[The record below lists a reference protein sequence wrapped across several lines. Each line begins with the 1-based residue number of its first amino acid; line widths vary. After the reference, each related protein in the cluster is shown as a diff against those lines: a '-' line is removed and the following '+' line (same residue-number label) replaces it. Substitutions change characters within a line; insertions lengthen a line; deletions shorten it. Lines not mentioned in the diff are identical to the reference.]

1 MSKNTTK
8 SGVLNEAANLSAPQL
23 DLFEGPD
30 DAAEAFLDRWTDD
43 QEDKKPVSDKP
54 EVDTKDPDPEQDV
67 DEEQDEAEE
76 DNEETEDDEGPEEDS
91 ETEEEDAEETEESDE
106 EEESDDEEDTTEAK
120 TLEDD
125 SVVEIKVDDT
135 TLKVPVKDLK
145 RLYGQEAAL
154 TKKSQ
159 QVATQRKAL
168 EAEQVKV
175 SATLERMYTKAKDK
189 WEPYS
194 KVDMLVAAKTLDA
207 EEFTALREAA
217 NAAYEEFRYVTEEVD
232 TYVKETQN
240 AQQAKLKEA
249 AVEAVKVLKE
259 AIPGW
264 SQETYNKILTYGQS
278 QGLDSEMLN
287 NLVDP
292 VAIQLLHKARLYD
305 EGKKVVTKKKAKI
318 AKKVLKPAANPSD
331 KFDSDKK
338 VKAVQRFKQTG
349 DVDDA
354 AELFLS
360 RWED

>member
-1 MSKNTTK
+1 MTTNTTK
-8 SGVLNEAANLSAPQL
+8 QGVLNTEAKLSAPQL
-23 DLFEGPD
+23 DLFETND

-43 QEDKKPVSDKP
+43 QEEKPVSEA

-67 DEEQDEAEE
+67 EEEQDEAEE
-76 DNEETEDDEGPEEDS
+76 DTEESEETEDPAEED
-91 ETEEEDAEETEESDE
+91 ETEEEADE
-106 EEESDDEEDTTEAK
+106 ELEEQESEEDESPKKTLDDEAE
-120 TLEDD
+120 
-125 SVVEIKVDDT
+125 VEIKVDDE
-135 TLKVPVKDLK
+135 TLKVSVKDLK

-159 QVATQRKAL
+159 QVAQQRKAI
-168 EAEQVKV
+168 EAEQTKV
-175 SATLERMYTKAKDK
+175 AATLERMYKKAAEK

-207 EEFTALREAA
+207 EEFTALRNAA
-217 NAAYEEFRYVTEEVD
+217 TAAYEEFQYVTQEVD
-232 TYVKETQN
+232 TYVKETQT
-240 AQQAKLKEA
+240 AQQAKLQEA
-249 AVEAVKVLKE
+249 AAEAVKVLKE

-264 SQETYNKILTYGQS
+264 SQETYHKLLSYGES
-278 QGLDSEMLN
+278 QGMDRDILN

-318 AKKVLKPAANPSD
+318 AKKVMKPAANPSD
-331 KFDSDKK
+331 KFDSEKK
-338 VKAVQRFKQTG
+338 IKAVQRFKQTG

-360 RWED
+360 RWEQ

>member
-1 MSKNTTK
+1 MTTNTTK
-8 SGVLNEAANLSAPQL
+8 QGVLNTEANLSAPQL

-43 QEDKKPVSDKP
+43 QDKKPASEA

-67 DEEQDEAEE
+67 EEEQDEAEE
-76 DNEETEDDEGPEEDS
+76 DTEESEETEDPEEDEE
-91 ETEEEDAEETEESDE
+91 ETEEET
-106 EEESDDEEDTTEAK
+106 EEESEEDEGDKPKK
-120 TLEDD
+120 TLDD
-125 SVVEIKVDDT
+125 DAEVEIKVDDE
-135 TLKVPVKDLK
+135 TLKVSVKDLK

-159 QVATQRKAL
+159 QVAQQRKAL

-175 SATLERMYTKAKDK
+175 SATLERMYKKAAEK

-207 EEFTALREAA
+207 EEFTALRNAA
-217 NAAYEEFRYVTEEVD
+217 TAAYEEFQYITQEVD
-232 TYVKETQN
+232 SYIKEQQT
-240 AQQAKLKEA
+240 AQQAQLKEA
-249 AVEAVKVLKE
+249 AAEAAKVLKD

-264 SQETYNKILTYGQS
+264 SRETYHKILSYGEA
-278 QGLDSEMLN
+278 QGMDREMLN

-292 VAIQLLHKARLYD
+292 VALQLIHKARLYD
-305 EGKKVVTKKKAKI
+305 EGQKVVTKKKVKI
-318 AKKVLKPAANPSD
+318 AKKVLKPSANPSD
-331 KFDSDKK
+331 KFDSEKK

-349 DVDDA
+349 AVDDA

-360 RWED
+360 RWEE